1 MGSNMSTRCLL
12 AAVALY
18 ASASVA
24 LAEDVAITV
33 KSVKHALIADM
44 SHVMIAVT
52 NNTDHVLELASIT
65 CTVLSDSGIPIDSG
79 ASNLANIEPGQTVSD
94 QVLVQAPDT
103 GGVDSVE
110 CHVDNSLPDTSAVDP
125 DKKPD
130 QPAAD
135 DPEKK

>member
-12 AAVALY
+12 AAVALC

-24 LAEDVAITV
+24 LAENVAITV
-33 KSVKHALIADM
+33 KLVKHALIADM

-103 GGVDSVE
+103 GGVGSVQ
-110 CHVDNSLPDTSAVDP
+110 CQVDNSQPDTSAVDP